1 MKRLKT
7 LSVFAIFVFST
18 FFSQAA
24 FANTEAVNDNGQ
36 DLYMQERA
44 DVIADYLE
52 EKINSDGVIGDDSS
66 EFFAQHPEYIVKDF
80 SNNQSVDV
88 VETRT
93 LHFDQASKLKRDL
106 NTTSDAE
113 LIGVEVIF
121 YSNGDYIISE
131 LKRKEISP
139 DAQENVQSE
148 IVPSEIVPKIRNY
161 VLGQNT
167 HHIYNTVGQYVG
179 RTYVQATFWYDGTNV
194 DYASSMGA
202 NTRCLLG
209 NYSVS
214 PSGSGYPAI
223 THPPE
228 YNNQIC
234 RASYTT
240 FWYKMMPTYEQL
252 ALVDINRV
260 SCNHQGKIFTTSPL
274 TAG

>member
-88 VETRT
+88 VEMRT

-139 DAQENVQSE
+139 DAQENVQ
-148 IVPSEIVPKIRNY
+148 SEIVPKIRNY